1 MPLTHAH
8 SYLVHPAKGDDPQ
21 PPISGTTV
29 PATGA
34 LHRMLTELFD
44 RAPDECTIQI
54 VFSPDEN
61 GDQNNPCR
69 DNIEAYARRPRVDLG
84 RTVAQRLQAIT
95 THRSGLGLLFLLR
108 GSHGS
113 ARESLVISRFPAD
126 EGVVAQEDAGNL
138 SVEFIERVFMKNS
151 KAYKS
156 VHFRAANLQAGFME
170 GTAVD
175 KQLSG
180 PRDLSDY
187 WITDFLLAELR
198 TTGPAGTRR
207 LAAALMNA
215 VKSATSSEL
224 KQELVSAA
232 RLMRGQG
239 GATRSARAIIRR
251 LGLSDEASVAIE
263 RSFPRRDLITEAFRF
278 DRAEFERHVTYRTV
292 ELDNGALLM
301 AEDNRFSEVFEIER
315 LAAEDRMRYS
325 TEGAIVDQRF
335 RKTKR

>member
-8 SYLVHPAKGDDPQ
+8 SYLVHPAKGVDPQ
-21 PPISGTTV
+21 PPISGTAV

-34 LHRMLTELFD
+34 LRRMLTDLFE
-44 RAPDECTIQI
+44 RAPGECTIPI
-54 VFSPDEN
+54 VFAPDEN

-69 DNIEAYARRPRVDLG
+69 DDIEAYARQPRVDLG
-84 RTVAQRLQAIT
+84 RTVAERLQAVT

-108 GSHGS
+108 GSHAPG
-113 ARESLVISRFPAD
+113 RESFIVSRFPAD
-126 EGVVAQEDAGNL
+126 EGVVAQENAGNL

-156 VHFRAANLQAGFME
+156 VHFRTADLRAGFRE
-170 GTAVD
+170 GTAID

-187 WITDFLLAELR
+187 WITDFLRSELR

-207 LAAALMNA
+207 LAEALRSA
-215 VKSATSSEL
+215 VKSAPSSGL

-232 RLMRGQG
+232 HLMRGQD

-251 LGLSDEASVAIE
+251 LGLSDQATEAIE
-263 RSFPRRDLITEAFRF
+263 SAFPRRDLIDEAFRF
-278 DRAEFERHVTYRTV
+278 DREEFERHATYRTV
-292 ELDNGALLM
+292 ELDNGALLT
-301 AEDNRFSEVFEIER
+301 AEDSRFSDIFQVER
-315 LAAEDRMRYS
+315 LVAENRARYS
-325 TEGAIVDQRF
+325 TEGEVVDQRL
-335 RKTKR
+335 RKTK